1 MGKIRAAWL
10 APVEARQV
18 AGAQDSRTAAQREV
32 KVVKHE
38 RVELGDL
45 CESASKLSRGQ
56 RPSALSRRQYNPL
69 HTLSRVGRGHAD
81 PMETPRRELVS
92 HLYHA
97 ALERPATERSRFLND
112 ACKGDLALQQEL
124 ESLLRYDS
132 GSARFLESPAADI
145 VANGIPQPASILG
158 RRLGP
163 YQIVALLGSGGM
175 GEVYRGRDLKLGRD
189 VAIKLLPAQFMADQ
203 ERRARFAREARIL
216 AALNHPHI
224 GAIYGLEES
233 DDVTALV
240 LELVEGPTLAE
251 RLAQGPLPISET
263 LVIASQIA
271 DALDAAH
278 SKGIIHR
285 DLKPSNVILET
296 TTGAA
301 ANAMRVRVLD
311 FGIAKL
317 TPTLPGTE
325 ATDDPFVSVATADG
339 HILGTPAYMSP
350 EQTRGNPVDKRTDI
364 WAFGCVVFEMLTGHS
379 PFSAQTVSDTLARIL
394 EREPEWA
401 SLPSATPTGMLTV
414 LRRCLRKD
422 AEKRLRDI
430 GDARIEMADQSQM
443 AEPAYH
449 GVGQHSTAS
458 LRADIGFA
466 RPVLPTE
473 AINPLSVALDSAPVS
488 EIVEMMASED
498 SRVVAA
504 VREVKER
511 IEQGVEIITQALGTG
526 GRLIFV
532 GAGTSGR
539 LGALEAAEMPP
550 TFGTLPQTV
559 RAIVPGGQE
568 EVLRYKGQS
577 EAEDRYEDG
586 VRSIARLRVA
596 KADVVVGI
604 SASGTT
610 PRRRVVL
617 RGRRHSL
624 RVNRNRCPRQLL
636 LRR

>member
-1 MGKIRAAWL
+1 MS
-10 APVEARQV
+10 
-18 AGAQDSRTAAQREV
+18 GAQDSRTAAQREV

-38 RVELGDL
+38 RVELGDI

-97 ALERPATERSRFLND
+97 ALEGPATERSSVPETMRVKAISRYSRN
-112 ACKGDLALQQEL
+112 
-124 ESLLRYDS
+124 SSPLLRYDS
-132 GSARFLESPAADI
+132 GSARFSKSPAADI

-158 RRLGP
+158 RPARAVP
-163 YQIVALLGSGGM
+163 DRCAFGSGGM

-339 HILGTPAYMSP
+339 HILGIPAYMSP

-401 SLPSATPTGMLTV
+401 SLPSATPTGMLTYF
-414 LRRCLRKD
+414 D
-422 AEKRLRDI
+422 A
-430 GDARIEMADQSQM
+430 
-443 AEPAYH
+443 
-449 GVGQHSTAS
+449 AS
-458 LRADIGFA
+458 AKTLKNGYATLG
-466 RPVLPTE
+466 T
-473 AINPLSVALDSAPVS
+473 PVS
-488 EIVEMMASED
+488 RWPIRARWRSRRTTGWGSTQRRPSEP
-498 SRVVAA
+498 
-504 VREVKER
+504 
-511 IEQGVEIITQALGTG
+511 ILG
-526 GRLIFV
+526 
-532 GAGTSGR
+532 
-539 LGALEAAEMPP
+539 
-550 TFGTLPQTV
+550 LPGLSF
-559 RAIVPGGQE
+559 RP
-568 EVLRYKGQS
+568 KQS
-577 EAEDRYEDG
+577 IPSAW
-586 VRSIARLRVA
+586 RSIALR
-596 KADVVVGI
+596 
-604 SASGTT
+604 
-610 PRRRVVL
+610 
-617 RGRRHSL
+617 SL
-624 RVNRNRCPRQLL
+624 KSLK
-636 LRR
+636 

>member
-1 MGKIRAAWL
+1 
-10 APVEARQV
+10 
-18 AGAQDSRTAAQREV
+18 
-32 KVVKHE
+32 
-38 RVELGDL
+38 
-45 CESASKLSRGQ
+45 
-56 RPSALSRRQYNPL
+56 
-69 HTLSRVGRGHAD
+69 
-81 PMETPRRELVS
+81 METPRRELVS

-97 ALERPATERSRFLND
+97 ALERPATERSAFLND

-145 VANGIPQPASILG
+145 VANGIPQPAGILG

-401 SLPSATPTGMLTV
+401 SLPSATPTGMLT
-414 LRRCLRKD
+414 
-422 AEKRLRDI
+422 
-430 GDARIEMADQSQM
+430 
-443 AEPAYH
+443 
-449 GVGQHSTAS
+449 
-458 LRADIGFA
+458 
-466 RPVLPTE
+466 
-473 AINPLSVALDSAPVS
+473 
-488 EIVEMMASED
+488 
-498 SRVVAA
+498 
-504 VREVKER
+504 
-511 IEQGVEIITQALGTG
+511 
-526 GRLIFV
+526 
-532 GAGTSGR
+532 GTS
-539 LGALEAAEMPP
+539 
-550 TFGTLPQTV
+550 TLPPQ
-559 RAIVPGGQE
+559 
-568 EVLRYKGQS
+568 
-577 EAEDRYEDG
+577 
-586 VRSIARLRVA
+586 
-596 KADVVVGI
+596 
-604 SASGTT
+604 
-610 PRRRVVL
+610 RR
-617 RGRRHSL
+617 
-624 RVNRNRCPRQLL
+624 
-636 LRR
+636 